1 MKTIYLKSIFLL
13 SFALSAASTVSAQQL
28 PIRYLDVITDNV
40 VVTKDVTFSTNIPT
54 VKVTDLAGNKIA
66 NENTFGQRI
75 VNLKMDIYRPA
86 NDAVTNR
93 PVIIFAFGGAFIN
106 GDKSN
111 EGMIALAREFAKRGY
126 VTASMNYRLGMNVTD
141 KELSKRAV
149 YRALQDGRSAVRFFR
164 RNAAAYGVDAN
175 KVFLGGQ
182 SSGALLALHSVFI
195 DKDSERPAST
205 RNYEGRLDLGG
216 LESIGDNKT
225 YSNGTLVDGKA
236 NAVVAFAGSLG
247 ETSYIEGA
255 TDVPTVYFHSTD
267 DRIMPYNSGEP
278 FTDFNWIP
286 GFNLPIVYGSNRLAM
301 RSASVAAPYTLYTY
315 TTRGHAVHFDGRAR
329 NLYTDIAPR
338 AAEFLYN
345 RVLNATPSANRS
357 NESNALDSSKAL
369 TLSASYSATND
380 KVAVTLSGDYRGRI
394 QLALYDSAGELYFSE
409 NGVKNNGTDN
419 QMINVTSLTN
429 GTYYVSVI
437 NERGKETIKEVLV
450 AGKQY

>member
-1 MKTIYLKSIFLL
+1 MKTIYLKSMFLSL
-13 SFALSAASTVSAQQL
+13 FVLTAATTASAQQL
-28 PIRYLDVITDNV
+28 PIRYLDVITDNIV
-40 VVTKDVTFSTNIPT
+40 TTKDVTFSTNIPT

-86 NDAVTNR
+86 IDTVNNR

-111 EGMIALAREFAKRGY
+111 EGMVLLCREFAKRGY

-141 KELSKRAV
+141 QELSKRAV

-164 RNAAAYGVDAN
+164 KNAAAYGVDAN
-175 KVFLGGQ
+175 KIFLSGQ

-205 RNYEGRLDLGG
+205 RNYNGRLDLGG

-225 YSNGTLVDGKA
+225 YSNGALVDGKA
-236 NAVVAFAGSLG
+236 NAVVAFAGALG

-255 TDVPTVYFHSTD
+255 SDVPTLYFHSTD

-286 GFNLPIVYGSNRLAM
+286 GFNLPIVYGSNRLAT

-315 TTRGHAVHFDGRAR
+315 TTRGHAVHFDGRTR
-329 NLYTDIAPR
+329 DLYTDIVPR
-338 AAEFLYN
+338 TAEFLYN
-345 RVLNATPSANRS
+345 RALNAAPSRATDIS
-357 NESNALDSSKAL
+357 PNALDSYKSL
-369 TLSASYSATND
+369 TLSVSYSLMKD
-380 KVAVTLSGDYRGRI
+380 KVAVTLAGDYRGKI
-394 QLALYDSAGELYFSE
+394 QIALYDSAGELYFSE
-409 NGVKNNGTDN
+409 NGVKNNSVDN
-419 QMINVTSLTN
+419 EMINVTPLAN
-429 GTYYVSVI
+429 GTYYVSAI
-437 NERGKETIKEVLV
+437 DERGKELIKEVLV
-450 AGKQY
+450 TGK